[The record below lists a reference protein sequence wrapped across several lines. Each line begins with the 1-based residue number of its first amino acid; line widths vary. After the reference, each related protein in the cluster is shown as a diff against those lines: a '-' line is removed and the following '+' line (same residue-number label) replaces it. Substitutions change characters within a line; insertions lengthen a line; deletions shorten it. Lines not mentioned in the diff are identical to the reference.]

1 MPRVFHASSDWFAA
15 GHLLFRT
22 GIVGSAG
29 KAVKDFLHY
38 KLEIE
43 APALVADVA
52 RIQIVA
58 SWFPEFWRIQPHM
71 IQSRQGLLRQI
82 LV

>member
-29 KAVKDFLHY
+29 KAVKDFLHSIE
-38 KLEIE
+38 LSAHEIKVRPFE
-43 APALVADVA
+43 IKPALC
-52 RIQIVA
+52 
-58 SWFPEFWRIQPHM
+58 
-71 IQSRQGLLRQI
+71 
-82 LV
+82 